1 MAKKDAIVNYC
12 GYSKN
17 QRAFHLEYLEEKEL
31 HSFSVQKI
39 RDKFY

>member
-1 MAKKDAIVNYC
+1 MAKKNVIVNYS

-17 QRAFHLEYLEEKEL
+17 QRACPLEYCEEKEL